1 MKMVV
6 LLVLLTC
13 VNDKFQGVSTGCR
26 VLICLCCWVS
36 IDDYL
41 GFMIGWTSVIPT
53 KYLFLFT
60 ITYPYGKSCFVSNG
74 ENGGMGFHYETHYG
88 F

>member
-1 MKMVV
+1 MVV

-26 VLICLCCWVS
+26 VLICLCCWVL

-41 GFMIGWTSVIPT
+41 EFMIGWTSVIPT

>member
-6 LLVLLTC
+6 LLVLLAC
-13 VNDKFQGVSTGCR
+13 VNDKIQGVSTGCR
-26 VLICLCCWVS
+26 VLICLCCWVL

-53 KYLFLFT
+53 KYLFQLQLL
-60 ITYPYGKSCFVSNG
+60 ILMGKVAL
-74 ENGGMGFHYETHYG
+74 
-88 F
+88 